1 MRVYKNCVSAY
12 EDLRFFLLRT
22 GGRYE
27 NKSVRSEEKV
37 GDVVEVI
44 GVSFRIFDKS
54 DVFDLIE
61 RIDDNSDERIERLIQ
76 LGTTFIEDERLPM
89 GKNHYTY
96 NDRIF
101 PQKEQII
108 KNIIK
113 HKEEP
118 NRQAFLGIWD
128 PYLDSCVLGEEE
140 VPCSIG
146 YHFIPR
152 GGVLEMV
159 YFMRSLDLYVFPND
173 IYLSG
178 VVLGHVAERCEMRV
192 GTTIFFVGCLHSFDL

>member
-12 EDLRFFLLRT
+12 EDLRLFLSIA
-22 GGRYE
+22 GYRYE
-27 NKSVRSEEKV
+27 NKSARSKEKAA
-37 GDVVEVI
+37 DVVELI
-44 GVSFRIFDKS
+44 GVGFRIIDKS

-61 RIDDNSDERIERLIQ
+61 RTDDNSDERIGRLVQ
-76 LGTTFIEDERLPM
+76 LGATFIEDKRLPM
-89 GKNHYTY
+89 GGNHYTY

-113 HKEEP
+113 HKREP
-118 NRQAFLGIWD
+118 NRQSFLGIWD
-128 PYLDSCVLGEEE
+128 PYLDSCVLGEAE

-152 GGVLEMV
+152 GDVLGMV

-178 VVLGHVAERCEMRV
+178 VVLGHIAERCKMRV
-192 GTTIFFVGCLHSFDL
+192 DTTIFFVGCLHSFDL